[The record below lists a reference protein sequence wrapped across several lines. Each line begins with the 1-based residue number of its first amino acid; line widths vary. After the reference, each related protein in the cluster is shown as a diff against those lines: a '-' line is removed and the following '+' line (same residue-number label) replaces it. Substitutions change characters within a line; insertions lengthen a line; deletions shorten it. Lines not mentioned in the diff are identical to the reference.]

1 MVFVTIKDDSLVIES
16 VKKWKI
22 TNQDEWNKF
31 IDAVEAGD
39 EYFKRFT
46 FSSSLNHAEEET
58 NNEFVQKLAN
68 YLVQ

>member
-1 MVFVTIKDDSLVIES
+1 MTFVTISDDSLLIES

-22 TNQDEWNKF
+22 TNQEEWDRF

-39 EYFKRFT
+39 ECFERFT

-58 NNEFVQKLAN
+58 GNEFVQKLAN
-68 YLVQ
+68 HLVQ